1 MYVLKLLAV
10 LSFCVL
16 SLFGQNNVALLN
28 KGLIINYAEMAL
40 QEQENPSDVADN
52 PMYLELQ
59 PTENSKMFIDF
70 KSLPLTE
77 ENIRLVMDS
86 LGMHHQDIVI
96 KQARLETGHYTSSLC
111 RKGHNLFG
119 LRHRNGY
126 YRFEHWSESV
136 KTYKE
141 KIQARYRV
149 GENYYA
155 FLKRI
160 RYATSPTY
168 VQKVQRM

>member
-1 MYVLKLLAV
+1 MNVLKLMTV

-16 SLFGQNNVALLN
+16 SLFGQNDIALLP
-28 KGLIINYAEMAL
+28 KGLIINYAEMAQ
-40 QEQENPSDVADN
+40 QEQTNPSDM
-52 PMYLELQ
+52 PMILEIM

-70 KSLPLTE
+70 KSLPLSE

-119 LRHRNGY
+119 LRHSGGY
-126 YRFEHWSESV
+126 YRFEHWSESI
-136 KTYKE
+136 KTYRD

>member
-1 MYVLKLLAV
+1 MYVLKLMTV

-16 SLFGQNNVALLN
+16 SLFGQNDVALLP
-28 KGLIINYAEMAL
+28 KGLLINYAETAL
-40 QEQENPSDVADN
+40 QEQTNPSDMA
-52 PMYLELQ
+52 MILETM

-70 KSLPLTE
+70 KSLPLSE
-77 ENIRLVMDS
+77 ENIRFVMDS
-86 LGMHHQDIVI
+86 LGVHHQDIVI

-119 LRHRNGY
+119 LKHRGGY

-136 KTYKE
+136 KTYRD

>member
-1 MYVLKLLAV
+1 MNVLKLMTA

-16 SLFGQNNVALLN
+16 SLFGQNDIALLP
-28 KGLIINYAEMAL
+28 KGLIINYAEMAQ
-40 QEQENPSDVADN
+40 QEQTNPSDM
-52 PMYLELQ
+52 PMILEIM

-70 KSLPLTE
+70 KSLPLSE

-119 LRHRNGY
+119 LRHRRGY
-126 YRFEHWSESV
+126 YRFEHWSESI
-136 KTYKE
+136 KTYRD